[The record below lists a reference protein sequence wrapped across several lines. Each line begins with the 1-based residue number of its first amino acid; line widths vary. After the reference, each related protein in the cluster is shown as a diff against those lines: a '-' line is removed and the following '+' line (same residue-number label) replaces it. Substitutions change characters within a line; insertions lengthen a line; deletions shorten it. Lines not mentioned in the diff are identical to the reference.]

1 MFRFQITPRP
11 SWLRPPRC
19 GSVFHART
27 SDRKSTRLNSSHSQI
42 SYAVFCLKKKK
53 TNAISLAALTH
64 EKLCGK
70 HIAVVVVRTMLVIIA
85 VSCALVRGASTSVIP
100 YGFDVDE
107 THVH

>member
-53 TNAISLAALTH
+53 TNTVSLTRH
-64 EKLCGK
+64 HHTQ
-70 HIAVVVVRTMLVIIA
+70 HIKSPTSHHFIFSCNESQHLAS
-85 VSCALVRGASTSVIP
+85 VSLDLHPQTGPHSPRPHHRSQEA
-100 YGFDVDE
+100 
-107 THVH
+107 